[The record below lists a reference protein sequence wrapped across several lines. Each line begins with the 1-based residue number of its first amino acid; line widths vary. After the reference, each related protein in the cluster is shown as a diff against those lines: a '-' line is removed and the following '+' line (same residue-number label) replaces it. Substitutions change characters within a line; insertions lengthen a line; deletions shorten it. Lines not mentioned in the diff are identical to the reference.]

1 MKHKKSMRRAQAQT
15 TKIKIYNVATR
26 LISKKGYSNVT
37 IQEICSLAGVSV
49 GSFYHHFKAKEG
61 ILMERYDETDR
72 YFDKV
77 FAAYPEDAN
86 AVDLIIDFIGHQMY
100 LAKSVQI
107 DLVTPTYFNPRLA
120 NNAFFRTPERS
131 IPKHLRKIVENGQ
144 AKGQIRADISAKE
157 ISAYILRFSRGMIYD
172 WCIKNGD
179 YDIQKAGREAVGFLV
194 KHCFAVPGI
203 TLKRVAPSGL
213 RLTGAKPAGRAREKA
228 G

>member
-1 MKHKKSMRRAQAQT
+1 MRRAQAET
-15 TKIKIYNVATR
+15 TKAKIYRVATKM
-26 LISKKGYSNVT
+26 ISKKGYNNVT

-72 YFDKV
+72 YFDEV

-107 DLVTPTYFNPRLA
+107 DLVTPTYFNPHLA

-144 AKGQIRADISAKE
+144 AKGQIRPDISAKE
-157 ISAYILRFSRGMIYD
+157 ISTYILRFSRGMIYD
-172 WCIKNGD
+172 WCIKDGD
-179 YDIQKAGREAVGFLV
+179 YDIRKAGREAVGFLV
-194 KHCFAVPGI
+194 NHCFAVSKEP
-203 TLKRVAPSGL
+203 LKRIGPSGSSF
-213 RLTGAKPAGRAREKA
+213 TGAKPAGRARKKA

>member
-1 MKHKKSMRRAQAQT
+1 MRRAQAQT
-15 TKIKIYNVATR
+15 TKVKIYNVATK
-26 LISKKGYSNVT
+26 LISKKGYNSVT
-37 IQEICSLAGVSV
+37 IQEICSLAKVSV

-179 YDIQKAGREAVGFLV
+179 YDIQKTGREAVGFLV
-194 KHCFAVPGI
+194 NHCFAVSKEP
-203 TLKRVAPSGL
+203 LKRIGPSGSGF
-213 RLTGAKPAGRAREKA
+213 TGAKPAGRARKKA